1 MSSDNI
7 STTAYTVATGIAK
20 LSQLPRWKP
29 YISDEV
35 AALNR
40 AFMQHGKTSLAKRL
54 ISWLPP
60 ALMLRVMDTIYI
72 PGMTQHYL
80 FRKQW
85 IENRVNLA
93 VSQGITQF
101 IILGGGFDTLA
112 LRMAASYEKVQFLEI
127 DLPDTQRAK
136 LNILA
141 KIHQLI
147 PTNCH
152 YTPADLSQATL
163 SDVLQASPD
172 FNAAAPTVVIL
183 EGVLMYLTETEVNA
197 LFSELHTL
205 FKELF
210 IIYGAIAAPD
220 ADAGNLI
227 RMTSALLGR
236 GSEQTKWHCSAEG
249 MTEFMARLGYKVK
262 ESITYKTLQRGYR
275 KEREIGQVPEQ
286 DENYYLVANVQ
297 L

>member
-35 AALNR
+35 AALNH

-85 IENRVNLA
+85 IESRVNLA
-93 VSQGITQF
+93 LSQGITQF

-112 LRMAASYEKVQFLEI
+112 LRMAASYEKVQFFEI
-127 DLPDTQRAK
+127 DLPDTQSAK
-136 LNILA
+136 LEILA
-141 KIHQLI
+141 KIHQPI
-147 PTNCH
+147 PANCH
-152 YTPADLSQATL
+152 YTSADLSQAAL
-163 SDVLQASPD
+163 SDVLQAAPY
-172 FNAAAPTVVIL
+172 FNADAPTVVIL
-183 EGVLMYLTETEVNA
+183 EGVLMYLTEAEVSA
-197 LFSELHTL
+197 LFSELRLL
-205 FKELF
+205 FKDLF
-210 IIYGAIAAPD
+210 ILYGAIAAPD
-220 ADAGNLI
+220 AEAGNLTRI
-227 RMTSALLGR
+227 TSALLRR
-236 GSEQTKWHCSAEG
+236 GSEETKWHCRTEG
-249 MTEFMARLGYKVK
+249 MTDFMAQLGYNVK
-262 ESITYKTLQRGYR
+262 EFVNYKDLQRSYR
-275 KEREIGQVPEQ
+275 KEEELAQVPEQ
-286 DENYYLVANVQ
+286 DENYYLVANQ
-297 L
+297 QQ